1 MSGIACNGFC
11 YGMRTVAF
19 GGSDGLYQFFFGYAG
34 ARMAG
39 LHLECALGQRTC
51 LVEYHRIDSGY
62 GIQVV
67 PSFEQYAQAGC
78 SADASE
84 VSQRNT
90 YHQSART

>member
-1 MSGIACNGFC
+1 MGCVLLRSVEAMVC
-11 YGMRTVAF
+11 T
-19 GGSDGLYQFFFGYAG
+19 SFFFGYAG

-67 PSFEQYAQAGC
+67 PSL
-78 SADASE
+78 
-84 VSQRNT
+84 
-90 YHQSART
+90 

>member
-1 MSGIACNGFC
+1 M
-11 YGMRTVAF
+11 AF
-19 GGSDGLYQFFFGYAG
+19 AMGCVLLRSAEAMARISFSSDMPGRVWQD
-34 ARMAG
+34 
-39 LHLECALGQRTC
+39 CTSNVALGQRAC

-78 SADASE
+78 SADATE
-84 VSQRNT
+84 ISQRNT